1 MSPVVTFPTS
11 TATDRYLLRS
21 IHLVNTSGATA
32 LVSSNILYA
41 TGNTAYMANAIP
53 VAPGGVMEF
62 IKTYQIFQPGDK
74 INLQGFNATGTATA
88 NLMSVMLTYET
99 FYNDVSY
106 MGTGQTITTSG
117 TNTNVYNS
125 ANSYSIIESIKI
137 VNLQSSNIPVTCYWG
152 DANGVPRAHLA
163 YGLQIPPNSSVEL
176 LQSTK
181 RINQYDSIYV
191 SYTGGETNGVS
202 AFVSARYG
210 PAYTIGTY
218 TATGLPGNTITASF
232 GTSAN
237 EGTGLYYT
245 IE

>member
-1 MSPVVTFPTS
+1 
-11 TATDRYLLRS
+11 
-21 IHLVNTSGATA
+21 
-32 LVSSNILYA
+32 
-41 TGNTAYMANAIP
+41 MANIIP

-88 NLMSVMLTYET
+88 NLMSIMLTYET
-99 FYNDVSY
+99 FYNDNSY
-106 MGTGQTITTSG
+106 MGTGQTIAASG
-117 TNTNVYNS
+117 TNTKIYNS
-125 ANSYSIIESIKI
+125 ANSFSIIESVKFI
-137 VNLQSSNIPVTCYWG
+137 NLQTSTVPITCYWG

-163 YGLQIPPNSSVEL
+163 FGLQLPPNSSVEL

-181 RINQYDSIYV
+181 RINQGDALYA
-191 SYTGGETNGVS
+191 SYTGGSANGVS

-210 PAYTIGTY
+210 SAYTIGTY
-218 TATGLPGNTITASF
+218 TSAALPGNTITTSF
-232 GTSAN
+232 STSAN